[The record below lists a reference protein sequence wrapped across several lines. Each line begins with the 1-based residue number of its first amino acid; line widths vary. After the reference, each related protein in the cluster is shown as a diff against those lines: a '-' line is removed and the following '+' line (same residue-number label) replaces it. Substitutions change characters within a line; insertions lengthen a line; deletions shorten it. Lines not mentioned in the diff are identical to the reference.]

1 MYACENRGLYQQS
14 RDINSRLTEESAV
27 EQLTRYPVY
36 GLTDCDLAE
45 SMLVATRQELG
56 SQDTRGTATNPRPRP
71 IFTHSRQFMCKLLP
85 VDLPVYISAYL
96 HAPPI
101 DDAVSVL
108 HGSDE
113 HASHRRERCT
123 NCDARRDAE
132 SARSLARSRL
142 QLVIEI
148 HLKEHLARRDS
159 WNAA

>member
-1 MYACENRGLYQQS
+1 
-14 RDINSRLTEESAV
+14 
-27 EQLTRYPVY
+27 
-36 GLTDCDLAE
+36 
-45 SMLVATRQELG
+45 MLLATRQELG

-71 IFTHSRQFMCKLLP
+71 IFTHSRQFMCTPASRL
-85 VDLPVYISAYL
+85 ARL
-96 HAPPI
+96 HKRLFTRAP
-101 DDAVSVL
+101 DRRCGLGSL

-113 HASHRRERCT
+113 HASRRRERCT

-159 WNAA
+159 WNARRSCFILWDFLVSLREIFAGNDDVNI